1 MQTNCT
7 ELAYVLKLSIQMF
20 LTVKSATNSSF
31 ERQDITLKA
40 VIISLKYKGD
50 R

>member
-20 LTVKSATNSSF
+20 LCLKSATNSSF

-50 R
+50 H